1 MGLQLGYKVA
11 LLFALA
17 LWSVPMHAQQ
27 YTEKNL
33 SWHPGDSSTC
43 FVIMKHEKNC
53 LKCFNEVFEAVRK
66 DFPAARYNIG
76 SLSLV
81 DSSVF
86 ARNLEAATIRELMP
100 GVSPVLFEYRNK
112 TENRNSFFE
121 RCHPD
126 VTPAIVV
133 FSNGRNTY
141 IPYDSIYTHRK
152 INMRLKS
159 ILTGSIR

>member
-1 MGLQLGYKVA
+1 
-11 LLFALA
+11 
-17 LWSVPMHAQQ
+17 
-27 YTEKNL
+27 
-33 SWHPGDSSTC
+33 
-43 FVIMKHEKNC
+43 MKHEKNC
-53 LKCFNEVFEAVRK
+53 LKCFNEVFEALRK

-76 SLSLV
+76 SLSWV
-81 DSSVF
+81 DSSIF
-86 ARNLEAATIRELMP
+86 ARKLEAATIRELMP

-112 TENRNSFFE
+112 TENRNLFFE
-121 RCHPD
+121 RYHPD